1 MFHTNTF
8 GKPNK
13 NRFHFVLIRLNQF
26 LDCGGGGGGGG
37 GGVYVSVNSHIN
49 FFHLPVIKNRTV
61 LADVNKQQDRV
72 ERNPHF
78 IKPVS
83 HCYSHETGTPLW
95 RHSLTVVLNN
105 SLLLELL
112 PKKTTKGKNKT

>member
-1 MFHTNTF
+1 M
-8 GKPNK
+8 
-13 NRFHFVLIRLNQF
+13 IRLNQF
-26 LDCGGGGGGGG
+26 LGCGGGGGGD
-37 GGVYVSVNSHIN
+37 VYVSVKRVKSQV
-49 FFHLPVIKNRTV
+49 FHLPVIKNRTV
-61 LADVNKQQDRV
+61 LTDVNKQQDRV
-72 ERNPHF
+72 GRNPHF

>member
-1 MFHTNTF
+1 M
-8 GKPNK
+8 
-13 NRFHFVLIRLNQF
+13 
-26 LDCGGGGGGGG
+26 
-37 GGVYVSVNSHIN
+37 NSHIN

-61 LADVNKQQDRV
+61 LTDVNKQQDRV
-72 ERNPHF
+72 GRNPHF

-83 HCYSHETGTPLW
+83 HCYSYETGTPLW

-112 PKKTTKGKNKT
+112 PKKQQKGKIKLKMYGYKLLYSQLSLRRTPLGPALSVRLREVSVL